1 MRKYEALIVLNM
13 KGSETLDELTEAM
26 SAKLK
31 EAGANVTEVTNV
43 GRRDFAYESHHQKSG
58 QYMLFAFEAEPDVIR
73 TARESLAI
81 DDRVHYQYYRAR

>member
-13 KGSETLDELTEAM
+13 KGSETLDELTAAV

-31 EAGANVTEVTNV
+31 DAGANVTEVTNV

-73 TARESLAI
+73 TAREALAI
-81 DDRVHYQYYRAR
+81 DDRVHYQYYRAK